1 MLKVKIWGAE
11 SIDWSEETKDACSPI
26 DLLITI
32 LFISAVLSLYEW
44 IFYLP
49 KHFSSVITPTH
60 NFPSSV
66 WITLCFW
73 FSDQSEERKPSQTAE
88 IDPNMQHYPFSNIDL
103 YILMFHGPEAKSQ
116 WRRSCSFLV
125 FECGGIFFPVCHD
138 CCDIHSL
145 NSSCCQSKQT
155 PHSSCGL
162 LFPLT
167 PPSSCPW
174 PSASCRTL
182 WTGSAQQTWRT
193 VFAVKEV
200 FSLSVWSVEQLH
212 FASRV
217 SHLSSAIHRRRVLTP
232 VLKTSNKSQPVSD
245 MIFLDTPPNV
255 ACPPASWARRPSP
268 WRADLLFH

>member
-1 MLKVKIWGAE
+1 MHHYRPIRFKIVFQTSICIFWCFTALKPNPSDAE
-11 SIDWSEETKDACSPI
+11 
-26 DLLITI
+26 
-32 LFISAVLSLYEW
+32 VVVSL
-44 IFYLP
+44 
-49 KHFSSVITPTH
+49 FSSV
-60 NFPSSV
+60 
-66 WITLCFW
+66 
-73 FSDQSEERKPSQTAE
+73 E
-88 IDPNMQHYPFSNIDL
+88 
-103 YILMFHGPEAKSQ
+103 G
-116 WRRSCSFLV
+116 
-125 FECGGIFFPVCHD
+125 FFFQYVMT
-138 CCDIHSL
+138 DIHSL

-167 PPSSCPW
+167 PSSSCPW

-245 MIFLDTPPNV
+245 IIFLDTPPNV